1 MDKYSVVLDDEM
13 TKTGGVGSTCPGCG
27 KPLRQQNHCDSCG
40 TEPFERR
47 IPDRQVPVPQES
59 QTPKK

>member
-1 MDKYSVVLDDEM
+1 MDKLGVVLDSEM
-13 TKTGGVGSTCPGCG
+13 TKTSGIGSACPGCG
-27 KPLRQQNHCDSCG
+27 KPLTKQNYCDSCG
-40 TEPFERR
+40 TLPFEK